1 MKNSL
6 YIILIIVALSI
17 ANAAELEVKEKKANS
32 TSFIDATV
40 DAGLTSTS
48 ESFAKLKH

>member
-6 YIILIIVALSI
+6 YIILIIIALSL
-17 ANAAELEVKEKKANS
+17 ANAVELEVKEKKHNS
-32 TSFIDATV
+32 TSFIDSTI
-40 DAGLTSTS
+40 DAGLESSS